1 MPRGKGLLTIRFT
14 KFYIPFSLKR
24 YLFRSPSIEN
34 TTRLLHDLSNKNESL
49 KQEVSMSLRVTLIND
64 NDIAIICKYLNER
77 FLYKKS
83 RGPPTS

>member
-1 MPRGKGLLTIRFT
+1 MSTVQYMFDGVKCRGKGLLTIRFT

-49 KQEVSMSLRVTLIND
+49 KQEVSMSLRVTFS
-64 NDIAIICKYLNER
+64 K
-77 FLYKKS
+77 
-83 RGPPTS
+83 